1 MPDDPVELTKEGFEI
16 LCLWSRNIAMLPLED
31 WDAAF
36 ERAESVGPIFD
47 PTLFIK
53 YMHSEKAV
61 FIRKLIRA
69 AIPLKQLIL
78 EAQPLVLREI
88 EEQHR

>member
-16 LCLWSRNIAMLPLED
+16 LCLWSRNIAMLPLEE
-31 WDAAF
+31 WDASF
-36 ERAESVGPIFD
+36 ERAESVGAILD
-47 PTLFIK
+47 PTLFRK
-53 YMHSEKAV
+53 YLYSEKAAL
-61 FIRKLIRA
+61 IRKLIQA